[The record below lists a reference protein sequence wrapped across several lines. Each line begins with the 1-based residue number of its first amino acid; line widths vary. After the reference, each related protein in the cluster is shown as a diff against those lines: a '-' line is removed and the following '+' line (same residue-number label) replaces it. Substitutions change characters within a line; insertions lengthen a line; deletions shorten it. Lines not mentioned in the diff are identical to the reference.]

1 MKKALGVAAVLSFL
15 FALSVVGGVE
25 RGADAAQM
33 WLTLPALGVLA
44 LAARLAEHK

>member
-1 MKKALGVAAVLSFL
+1 MKKLIGAIGFAAFL

-33 WLTLPALGVLA
+33 WWTLPCLIIMSASALYCE
-44 LAARLAEHK
+44 RR

>member
-1 MKKALGVAAVLSFL
+1 MKKLIGAIGVAAFL

-33 WLTLPALGVLA
+33 WWTLPCLVIMSASALYCE
-44 LAARLAEHK
+44 RR